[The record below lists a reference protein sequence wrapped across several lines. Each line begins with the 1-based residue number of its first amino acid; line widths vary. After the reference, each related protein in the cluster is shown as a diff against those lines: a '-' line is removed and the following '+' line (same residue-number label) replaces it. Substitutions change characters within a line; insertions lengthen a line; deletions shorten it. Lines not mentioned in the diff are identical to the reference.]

1 MSPRPPRIIVSIVSH
16 GHGAM
21 VADLL
26 SDLAGFAAPGLSVV
40 LTLNVPENLP
50 ALPAGLPVS
59 IIRNDAPKGFGANHN
74 AAFRVVSGDYFCVLN
89 PDVRLPANPFPAL
102 ALLLDAPRAGVAAP
116 LATNAQG
123 QLEDS
128 ARRFPTLGRLALKFF
143 NMLAGRRPS
152 SDYEAQGRLIEPDW
166 TSGLFMLFKTAG
178 YEAVSGFDER
188 YFLYYEDVD
197 LCARLR
203 LAGFRVLVDPAVRV
217 VHEARRN
224 SHRDFRH
231 ALWHAKS
238 IVRFFTSSEYRCLR
252 AASFL

>member
-1 MSPRPPRIIVSIVSH
+1 MSPSPPRIIVSIVSH

-26 SDLAGFAAPGLSVV
+26 SDIAGFAAPELSVV

-50 ALPAGLPVS
+50 TLPADLPVS
-59 IIRNDAPKGFGANHN
+59 IIRNGAPKGFGANHN
-74 AAFRVVSGDYFCVLN
+74 AAFRAVPGDYFCVLN

-102 ALLLDAPRAGVAAP
+102 VLLLDASRAGVAAP

-128 ARRFPTLGRLALKFF
+128 ARRFPTLVRLTVKFF
-143 NMLAGRRPS
+143 NMLAGRRPPP
-152 SDYEAQGRLIEPDW
+152 DYEAQGGLIEPDW
-166 TSGLFMLFKTAG
+166 TSGLFMLFKTKG

-203 LAGFRVLVDPAVRV
+203 LAGFRVLVDPSVRV
-217 VHEARRN
+217 VHEARRD
-224 SHRDFRH
+224 SHRNFRH
-231 ALWHAKS
+231 ALWHAIS
-238 IVRFFTSSEYRCLR
+238 IVRFLSSSAGRR
-252 AASFL
+252 VA